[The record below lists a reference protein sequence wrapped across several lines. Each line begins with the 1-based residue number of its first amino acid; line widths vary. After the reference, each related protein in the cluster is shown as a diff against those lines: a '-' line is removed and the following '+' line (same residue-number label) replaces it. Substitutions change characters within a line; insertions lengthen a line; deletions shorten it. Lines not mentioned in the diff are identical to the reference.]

1 MLEFDEKELT
11 LLSAL
16 VLGLRVPTEDDLR
29 YPFGLRG
36 AVLGLLDPTGLLGPN
51 VN

>member
-1 MLEFDEKELT
+1 MLKFDEKELT

-16 VLGLRVPTEDDLR
+16 RAPTEDDLR

-36 AVLGLLDPTGLLGPN
+36 VVLGLLDPTGLFGPN